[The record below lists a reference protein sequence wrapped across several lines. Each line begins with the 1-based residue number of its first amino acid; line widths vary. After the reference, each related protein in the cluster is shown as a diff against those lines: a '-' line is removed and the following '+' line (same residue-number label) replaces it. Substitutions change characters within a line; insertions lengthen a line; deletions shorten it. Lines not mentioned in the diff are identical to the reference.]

1 MVARAIFESEF
12 IQQRYVGSVVL
23 DTSSEGVLDVDAD
36 NDLRALDRRLATG
49 VMRNYGPAMRILGR
63 IKDCVVVFDD
73 HGSGVY
79 TYAGGIAFDN
89 MLCADVD
96 FMDLDN
102 LSLLAAERHGSAA
115 PGLTMGK
122 NEAIKGLVINYMAGG
137 VPQPFLWSNYPV
149 HVVGEQVYRWLLN
162 DPSNTSIEKPAR
174 LAPSLPEAV
183 ETACRE
189 GGTSNVI
196 VFDRTPGAFRVSRG
210 LGEYLLE
217 QAPDVRREVEDIY
230 LPKWLKQRGLA

>member
-1 MVARAIFESEF
+1 
-12 IQQRYVGSVVL
+12 
-23 DTSSEGVLDVDAD
+23 
-36 NDLRALDRRLATG
+36 
-49 VMRNYGPAMRILGR
+49 
-63 IKDCVVVFDD
+63 
-73 HGSGVY
+73 
-79 TYAGGIAFDN
+79 
-89 MLCADVD
+89 
-96 FMDLDN
+96 
-102 LSLLAAERHGSAA
+102 
-115 PGLTMGK
+115 
-122 NEAIKGLVINYMAGG
+122 VINYMAGG

-162 DPSNTSIEKPAR
+162 DPSNTYIEKTAR